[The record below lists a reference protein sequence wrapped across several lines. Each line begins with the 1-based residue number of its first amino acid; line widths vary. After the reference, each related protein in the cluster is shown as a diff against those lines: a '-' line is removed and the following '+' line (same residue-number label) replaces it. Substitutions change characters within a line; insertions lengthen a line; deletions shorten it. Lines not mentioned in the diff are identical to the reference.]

1 MNPPEEKP
9 FGLTTTSSGG
19 LIRRMDQRLELV
31 NRLMEEIQAK
41 QTVCDDNYNAA
52 LTTIKITH

>member
-9 FGLTTTSSGG
+9 YGLTTTASGG

-31 NRLMEEIQAK
+31 NRLTIDIQAK
-41 QTVCDDNYNAA
+41 QTGLIDPKTLEV
-52 LTTIKITH
+52 